1 MIQKI
6 ALWALAAWLVYYV
19 VTAPSDA
26 AAVLHTLGGL
36 VADAAEALAAFG
48 AALSS

>member
-6 ALWALAAWLVYYV
+6 ALWALAAYLLWFV

-48 AALSS
+48 MALSS